1 MSNTLFKPVEL
12 ASMQLKNR
20 VVMAP
25 MTRCRATADHIPTEI
40 MAEYYQQR
48 ANAGLIITEGT
59 SPSPNGL
66 GYARIP
72 GLFSKDHVSAWHKV
86 TEAVHDQD
94 CHIFVQ
100 LMHTGRVS
108 HTLNM
113 PVNSRVLAPSA
124 IKLDETMWTDEEGAL
139 PNSQPEEMSQSD
151 IEHAIQEYSDSAAL
165 AIEAGFDGV
174 ELHGANGYL
183 IDQFL
188 NTASNQRTD
197 QWGGSIENR
206 ACFAIEVAKAT
217 SERIGAEHTGIR
229 LSPYGAF
236 NSMLPDDDMESLYTY
251 LAKEFSKLNL
261 AYIHIVDHSA
271 MGAPVVPESIKSA
284 IRKHFNGTIIL
295 SGGYDLD
302 RANSDLDANKGDLV
316 AFGRPYLSNPDLV
329 WRLKQGAPMAEADM
343 DTFYSPGEQGY
354 IDYAPMN

>member
-1 MSNTLFKPVEL
+1 
-12 ASMQLKNR
+12 MQLKNKI
-20 VVMAP
+20 VMAP
-25 MTRCRATADHIPTEI
+25 MTRCRATADHIPTEL
-40 MAEYYQQR
+40 MATYYKQR

-59 SPSPNGL
+59 SPSANGL

-72 GLFSKDHVSAWHKV
+72 GLFTQEHASAWRKI
-86 TEAVHDQD
+86 TEAVHETG

-113 PVNSRVLAPSA
+113 PTNSRVLAPSA
-124 IKLDETMWTDEEGAL
+124 IKLEETMWTDEEGAL
-139 PNSQPEEMSQSD
+139 PNSQPQAMTQSD
-151 IEHAIQEYSDSAAL
+151 IEQAIREYSDSAAL

-174 ELHGANGYL
+174 ELHAANGYL

-206 ACFAIEVAKAT
+206 ARFAIEVAKAVT
-217 SERIGAEHTGIR
+217 DRIGAAHTGIR

-236 NSMLPDDDMESLYTY
+236 NSMQPDDEMDSLYIY
-251 LAKEFSKLNL
+251 LANELSKLKL

-271 MGAPVVPESIKSA
+271 MGAPEVPDSVKSA
-284 IRKHFNGTIIL
+284 IRDNFNGSIIL
-295 SGGYDLD
+295 SGGYDRD
-302 RANSDLDANKGDLV
+302 RANTDLDANKGDLV
-316 AFGRPYLSNPDLV
+316 AFGRPYLSNPDLAR
-329 WRLKQGAPMAEADM
+329 RLKEGSPMAEADM

-354 IDYAPMN
+354 TDYAPLS